1 MENPSAQPAGA
12 EQPGNEAAED
22 VGSDR
27 DDVDVFLVESVEVDA
42 EDGEMCL
49 STPATPLQVNSTPW
63 ENGGQVGGKW
73 RNGGAKRTELDEDRR
88 ELQPS
93 RKAAAPAVEK
103 APVCDILLASPV
115 RMSGTRKLP
124 KNPKVPLDKA
134 TDQPAGKAQKKVG
147 ENNPRENKIPLG
159 WWLKVTLVKRE

>member
-63 ENGGQVGGKW
+63 ENGGQVGGMW

-124 KNPKVPLDKA
+124 KNPKVTLDKA
-134 TDQPAGKAQKKVG
+134 ADQPAGKAQKKVG